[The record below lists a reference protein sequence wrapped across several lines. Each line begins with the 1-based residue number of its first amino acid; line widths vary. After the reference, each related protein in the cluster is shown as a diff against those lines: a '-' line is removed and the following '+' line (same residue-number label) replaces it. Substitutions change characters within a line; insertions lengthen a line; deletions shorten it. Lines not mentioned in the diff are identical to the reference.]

1 MSIQSPIDSR
11 SGLIESIP
19 GNPYQGIQIES
30 HPIAGNPDRAPSNPS
45 QGIHPIAG
53 NPDRAPSNPDRTPW
67 NPDRFIVLL
76 TFDAERPKRPKG
88 ARGGDAGRFVKRIFI
103 DPLMAEEMLTR
114 TCWQRFLISVL
125 GRFDVDRCLAW
136 APEDSWYEAHTRGAA
151 SALCCDAE
159 EDDWVAPDGDVLGMV
174 YALPVELMEL
184 VLEFYP
190 RVPAICGAA
199 RAYELVWLCRTFPTH
214 TISVGLC
221 NSLAHACITLRDVCI
236 LRAVAGS
243 QQHNMYDAVQLIL
256 DCFGP
261 GSTLRSDNI
270 RSQMLM
276 AFALI
281 FGSRD
286 RLRLR
291 ARPLRRVPDA

>member
-1 MSIQSPIDSR
+1 MALQWLRPPPHPHPPCAERTDVVRVEVLGSR
-11 SGLIESIP
+11 NRRPRAAS
-19 GNPYQGIQIES
+19 
-30 HPIAGNPDRAPSNPS
+30 NPDLAPW
-45 QGIHPIAG
+45 
-53 NPDRAPSNPDRTPW
+53 NPDRTPW
-67 NPDRFIVLL
+67 NPDRLIVLL
-76 TFDAERPKRPKG
+76 TFDAERPKRPKS

-103 DPLMAEEMLTR
+103 DPLMAEAFLAAQIQTR

-199 RAYELVWLCRTFPTH
+199 RAFEFMWLCRTFPTH
-214 TISVGLC
+214 TISVGLW
-221 NSLAHACITLRDVCI
+221 NSLANACITLRDVCI
-236 LRAVAGS
+236 MRAVAGS
-243 QQHNMYDAVQLIL
+243 RQHNRYDAVQLIL

-270 RSQMLM
+270 RSQMLL
-276 AFALI
+276 AFAHI
-281 FGSRD
+281 FGPRD
-286 RLRLR
+286 VEGLRRGRLRLR